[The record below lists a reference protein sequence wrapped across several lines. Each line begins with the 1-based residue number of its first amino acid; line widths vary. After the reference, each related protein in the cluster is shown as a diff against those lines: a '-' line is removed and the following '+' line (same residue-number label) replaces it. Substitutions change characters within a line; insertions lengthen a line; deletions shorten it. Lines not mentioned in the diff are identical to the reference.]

1 MATDFEPP
9 PTYADVVLY
18 DKDGTRPRFN
28 PIWLKWFVDLAAFI
42 SASGGGGGG
51 VDHNLTTNLQ
61 GGTANQYYHLTSAQ
75 QSALTAGFTGTGN
88 IVRETSPTLVTPALG
103 TPTALV
109 ATNATGTAAG
119 LTAGL
124 TTNTVSKTGTGSTYA
139 TSTSPVFTTPVLG
152 TATGTKLTL
161 ATAAAVV
168 ATSVN
173 LTDGAGVAAG
183 TLLTA
188 PAAGNPTK
196 WIGIDDNGTIR
207 YVPAW

>member
-1 MATDFEPP
+1 MSVIFEPP
-9 PTYADVVLY
+9 PTYAEVVVY
-18 DKDGTRPRFN
+18 DKDGKNARFN
-28 PIWLKWFVDLAAFI
+28 PIWLKWFVDIAALLTT
-42 SASGGGGGG
+42 SGGGGGSF
-51 VDHNLTTNLQ
+51 VHNDTSGKQ
-61 GGTANQYYHLTSAQ
+61 GGTTNQYYHLTFAQ
-75 QSALTAGFTGTGN
+75 HGALTAGFTGTGN
-88 IVRETSPTLVTPALG
+88 LVRETTPTLV
-103 TPTALV
+103 
-109 ATNATGTAAG
+109 
-119 LTAGL
+119 
-124 TTNTVSKTGTGSTYA
+124 
-139 TSTSPVFTTPVLG
+139 TPVLG

-173 LTDGAGVAAG
+173 LTNGAGIAAG